1 VGSKHKQWR
10 GARRY
15 VDMKE
20 YIACDAVCLVIT
32 WNDIDSIPLLSLGIS
47 RIGMWIMA

>member
-1 VGSKHKQWR
+1 
-10 GARRY
+10 

-32 WNDIDSIPLLSLGIS
+32 WNDIDSIPLLSPWVY
-47 RIGMWIMA
+47 RE